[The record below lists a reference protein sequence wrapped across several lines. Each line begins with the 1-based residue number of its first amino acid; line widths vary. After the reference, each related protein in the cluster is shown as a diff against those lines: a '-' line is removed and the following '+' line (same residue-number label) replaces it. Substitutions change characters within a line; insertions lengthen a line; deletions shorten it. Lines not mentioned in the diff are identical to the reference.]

1 MGKARLVWLNVEKK
15 IKQRKTEYER
25 NLEKLEYYKKIM
37 AERKAQGR
45 FKEHYVEG
53 VGIAREYG
61 ELNVKGLVQR
71 LLQSKYITG

>member
-1 MGKARLVWLNVEKK
+1 MDKK
-15 IKQRKTEYER
+15 IQLRKTEYER

-45 FKEHYVEG
+45 YKEHYIEG

-61 ELNVKGLVQR
+61 ELNVRGLVER
-71 LLQSKYITG
+71 LLQSNYITG